1 MDLATARLHIHAA
14 LERMRAV
21 YGAVVFDEWALL
33 SLAAK
38 HGGVLA
44 YQGPRVESF
53 RLQLTADSAPLR
65 EASAAE
71 PTEVGDLVF
80 ALEATGTRYDAL
92 LRVGEASYLVCNH
105 TQKTML
111 DIRAEAGWLKAQGLL
126 VELGEKFSV
135 DPLRPE

>member
-44 YQGPRVESF
+44 YQG
-53 RLQLTADSAPLR
+53 
-65 EASAAE
+65 

>member
-1 MDLATARLHIHAA
+1 MDLATARTHIQTA

-44 YQGPRVESF
+44 YAGPRVESF
-53 RLQLTADSAPLR
+53 GLRLTADAGPLR
-65 EASAAE
+65 AAATAE
-71 PTEVGDLVF
+71 PTEVGDLIF

-92 LRVGEASYLVCNH
+92 LRVGAASYLVCNH
-105 TQKTML
+105 TQKTMME
-111 DIRAEAGWLKAQGLL
+111 IRAEAGWLKAQAVLF
-126 VELGEKFSV
+126 ELGEKFRV
-135 DPLRPE
+135 DPLVAE